1 MSQTTVTHQ
10 IHYEA
15 PFDAEFIEGLRQ
27 LVEEKITFNQVIGLK
42 LTSVSASV
50 LTARI
55 HMRPELV
62 GHFSYNRLHGGVTS
76 AALDTLGGLACLVN
90 VTSKHM
96 DEPPEQRLARFLKVG
111 TIDLRVDYMGPAI
124 GEFFDVR
131 AEALRVGS
139 RIGYTQMGLRGPQG
153 ELLSTG
159 SGAYIVS

>member
-1 MSQTTVTHQ
+1 VTHTIQ
-10 IHYEA
+10 YEA
-15 PFDAEFIEGLRQ
+15 PFEPAFIEALRQ
-27 LVEEKITFNQVIGLK
+27 LVEEKITFNSVIGLK
-42 LTSVSASV
+42 LTSVSANV
-50 LTARI
+50 LTGRI

-76 AALDTLGGLACLVN
+76 AALDTLGGLACMVSISMKYL
-90 VTSKHM
+90 
-96 DEPPEQRLARFLKVG
+96 DETPEQRIARFLKIG

-124 GEFFDVR
+124 GDYFDVH

-139 RIGYTQMGLRGPQG
+139 RIGYTQMNLRGPAG

>member
-1 MSQTTVTHQ
+1 MTQDIQ
-10 IHYEA
+10 YEA
-15 PFDAEFIEGLRQ
+15 PFEPAFIEALRQ
-27 LVEEKITFNQVIGLK
+27 LVEEKITFNSVIGLK
-42 LTSVSASV
+42 LTGVSAHV
-50 LTARI
+50 LTGRI

-76 AALDTLGGLACLVN
+76 AALDTLGGLACMVN
-90 VTSKHM
+90 LTMKHL
-96 DEPPEQRLARFLKVG
+96 DETPEQRIARFLKIG

-124 GEFFDVR
+124 GEYFDVR

-139 RIGYTQMGLRGPQG
+139 RIGYTQMSLRGPQG

>member
-1 MSQTTVTHQ
+1 VTQTIQ
-10 IHYEA
+10 YEA
-15 PFDAEFIEGLRQ
+15 PFESDFIEALRQ
-27 LVEEKITFNQVIGLK
+27 LVEEKITFNHVIGLK
-42 LTSVSASV
+42 LTGVSANV
-50 LTARI
+50 LTGRI
-55 HMRPELV
+55 YMRPELV

-76 AALDTLGGLACLVN
+76 AALDTLGGLACTVN
-90 VTSKHM
+90 ITMKHL
-96 DEPPEQRLARFLKVG
+96 DETPEQRIARFLKIG

-139 RIGYTQMGLRGPQG
+139 RIGYTQMSLRGPQG

>member
-1 MSQTTVTHQ
+1 MTQTIQ
-10 IHYEA
+10 YEA
-15 PFDAEFIEGLRQ
+15 PFEPDFIEVLRQ
-27 LVEEKITFNQVIGLK
+27 LVEEKITFNHVIGLK
-42 LTSVSASV
+42 LTGVSANV
-50 LTARI
+50 LTGRI

-76 AALDTLGGLACLVN
+76 AALDTLGGLACIVN
-90 VTSKHM
+90 ITMKHL
-96 DEPPEQRLARFLKVG
+96 DETPEQRIARFLKIG

-139 RIGYTQMGLRGPQG
+139 RIGYTQMSLRGPKG

>member
-1 MSQTTVTHQ
+1 MTQTIQ
-10 IHYEA
+10 YEA
-15 PFDAEFIEGLRQ
+15 PFESDFIEALRQ
-27 LVEEKITFNQVIGLK
+27 LVEEKITFNHVIGLK
-42 LTSVSASV
+42 LTGVSANV
-50 LTARI
+50 LTGRI
-55 HMRPELV
+55 YMRPELV

-76 AALDTLGGLACLVN
+76 AALDTLGGLACTVN
-90 VTSKHM
+90 ITMKHL
-96 DEPPEQRLARFLKVG
+96 DETPEQRIARFLKIG

-139 RIGYTQMGLRGPQG
+139 RIGYTQMSLRGPQG

>member
-1 MSQTTVTHQ
+1 
-10 IHYEA
+10 
-15 PFDAEFIEGLRQ
+15 LRQ
-27 LVEEKITFNQVIGLK
+27 LVEEKITFNSVIGLK
-42 LTSVSASV
+42 LTGVSANV
-50 LTARI
+50 LTGRI
-55 HMRPELV
+55 LMRPELV

-76 AALDTLGGLACLVN
+76 AALDTLGGLACMVN
-90 VTSKHM
+90 ITMKYL
-96 DEPPEQRLARFLKVG
+96 DETPEQRIARFLKIG

-139 RIGYTQMGLRGPQG
+139 RIGYTQMSLRGPNG

>member
-1 MSQTTVTHQ
+1 VTQ
-10 IHYEA
+10 AIQYDA
-15 PFDAEFIEGLRQ
+15 PFEPEFIETLRE
-27 LVEEKITFNQVIGLK
+27 LVEEKITFNQVLGLK
-42 LTSVSASV
+42 LTSVTANV
-50 LTARI
+50 LTGRI

-76 AALDTLGGLACLVN
+76 AALDTLGGLACMVYI
-90 VTSKHM
+90 TTKHL
-96 DEPPEQRLARFLKVG
+96 DETPAQRIARFIKIG

-124 GEFFDVR
+124 GEYFDVR

-139 RIGYTQMGLRGPQG
+139 RIGYTQMSLRGPKG